1 MDVEVIRQP
10 SRVKE
15 VNGDVVIAS
24 PTGEARKALV
34 GENINIGE
42 MIITAKGGTLILE
55 DLSETLFID
64 ENCVS
69 CIEPGDGFGWAT
81 APVSGDIQVD
91 DTLLGEGALSGD
103 ELAAIQEAILAGA
116 DPTAILEATAAGAGV
131 SGSANG
137 GFITIAY
144 NNPEVLAST
153 FFETA
158 GFNAQVQSETQDTGR
173 RFQFAQGG
181 ESTATTLPEG
191 SLSLGTYPATIVS
204 STLITAGDLA
214 LDPES
219 FVPESLSVAALLT
232 ELNSDITSNGE
243 DVLFSYNDSQ
253 NAIIGVNEQ
262 GEVLRIE
269 IDATSV
275 GRDVVLEVTT
285 TLSQPID
292 HLPSVAGGS
301 VAYNDDQITINVE
314 IQGADASGNLLRSP
328 ISVSS
333 VISDGEEAILAP
345 IDGQTAL
352 ESSLATGTEAGSG
365 GAIVSGTIAG
375 QLGSDQVVDVRLD
388 VEAFNLSQ
396 QASGLTS
403 SGQIVTLEANPL
415 QPGGYVGFVLQ
426 GAERVDVFSLTIE
439 GVSNLSSG
447 GFEAAYQFE
456 LLAPLDHSEQG
467 KDDVLVSLPVFA
479 IDADND
485 TTANSNL
492 VITVVDDVP
501 LISDAEIAVI
511 EPDAPYGNESQPIT
525 LISASGAEQGVVTQ
539 FTFDGGDPITLVD
552 GQTEYLV
559 TDGKVILSAD
569 GTLSFAP
576 DRNIDHSTNEVVSH
590 TLVATIE
597 DGDGDVLTS
606 TVAIDITDGNDPV
619 ITQIETAQVSESGL
633 TGGTQAGQAAVQDSG
648 QITIDIGSDDIA
660 ALTLDITRFTEQSTL
675 KAQGQTVRLI
685 EDPDVSGQYQGVIK
699 VDGQDV
705 PVFEVTLDQ
714 TTLQDYTFTL
724 LRPLDH
730 SGDNDDSLV
739 IHLPVIAVDSDG
751 DDSASV
757 DLAITVNDDIQ
768 TVMDGKIAVTEPDTQ
783 YDNESQPITLIS
795 ASGAEQGV
803 VTQFTFDGGDP
814 ITLVD
819 GQTEYLVTDGKV
831 ILSADGTL
839 SFAPDRN
846 IDHSTNEV
854 VSHTL
859 VATIEDGDGDV
870 LTSRV
875 AIDITDG
882 NDPLITKIETAQVSE
897 SGLTGGT
904 QAGQAAVQDSGQI
917 TIDIGSDDIAALTLD
932 ITRFTEQSTLKA
944 QGQTVRLIEDSDVP
958 GQYQGVIT
966 VDGQEVPVFEISLN
980 QTTLED
986 YTFTLLRPLDHSG
999 DNDESL
1005 VIHLPVVAE
1014 DSDGDESASV
1024 NLAITVNDDIQT
1036 VLDGKI
1042 AVTEPDTQYDNESQP
1057 ITLISAS
1064 GAEQGVVTQFTFDGG
1079 DPITL
1084 VDGQTEY
1091 LVTDGKVILS
1101 ADGTL
1106 SFAPD
1111 RNIDHSTNE
1120 VVSHTLVA
1128 TIEDGDGDVLT
1139 SRVAIDITDGNDPLI
1154 TKIETAQVSES
1165 GLTGGTQA
1173 GQAAVQDS
1181 GTITIDVGSD
1191 DITAL
1196 TLDITSFTEQSTLQA
1211 QGQTVRLIEDSDVP
1225 GQYKGVITVDGQ
1237 EVPVFEISLNQTT
1250 LQDYTF
1256 TLLRPLDHSGDN
1268 DESLVIH
1275 LPVVAVDSD
1284 GDESASVNLAITV
1297 NDDIQTVMDGKIAVT
1312 ESDTQYDNE
1321 SQPITLI
1328 SASGAEQG
1336 VVTQFT
1342 FDGGD
1347 PITLVDGQ
1355 TEYLVTDGKVILSAD
1370 GTLSFA
1376 PDRNIDHSTSDVVS
1390 HTLVATIED
1399 GDGDVLTSTVT
1410 IAIKDGN
1417 LPVITQVSGGSVF
1430 EAGLSSGSGGE
1441 NTNLDVRGTVTITTG
1456 SDDIAKLAFDLEQ
1469 FNDLNSE
1476 GLYSSGQRILVEEKS
1491 AEPGSYLGYI
1501 ELDGDK
1507 LPIFELNLGQP
1518 SLSDYHFTLLA
1529 NIDHTEQGRDSQTIA
1544 LPIVAIDADGDASLS
1559 ADIEISVTDDIASI
1573 DGLSDASEWNVE
1585 EANIEG
1591 SGALVEGQLE
1601 YTPGADGVVSFAL
1614 SNLSQTQSGLTS
1626 GGTPVVIQL
1635 IESAD
1640 GTTSYQGVANQQP
1653 VFTLVLGDDGSY
1665 RYQQLRALDHAEDS
1679 DVLTIPFEV
1688 VAVDGD
1694 GDRSSAF
1701 RLGINVADDTPTL
1714 SGWSGDNAVDE
1725 DDIESIGSDQS
1736 DSSRVTGQLAV
1747 DDGVDGVTEYRL
1759 MDADAILASV
1769 RSGEDDLVWQ
1779 DVVNTGSKWTYTAVT
1794 ATNATPVFQMTFDT
1808 QDDSYAFELLGPIDH
1823 PVATSEDDVTL
1834 YFTVAA
1840 VDYDHDASNIVT
1852 LPIVITDD
1860 VPTLADQSITKVEG
1874 SGFGTT
1880 SNFFDQ
1886 MTDQGA
1892 DSAELTRLEG
1902 GVSGDG
1908 NPIVFRVS
1916 ANTYESAIELSS
1928 GQQTVRV
1935 FEQLGGDD
1943 APRQL
1948 GVLRINSDGSVQFK
1962 ANGYLDHDG
1971 DDITFSVYA
1980 IATDGDNDIDQATL
1994 DVTITDRNA
2003 RTINLNVT
2011 TFEDAGRDAS
2021 IVYAAGDEPERENTY
2036 DNQSELDNAPAKL
2049 SVQVNLYDVD
2059 NDESI
2064 GALTIIGG
2072 NYAGTFY
2079 YQDST
2084 GVFHAIKQ
2092 DTDGK
2097 LRLDGSEL
2105 VQSQAQD
2112 GNNVIATID
2121 NLYFVPDRNLAT
2133 NGNMT
2138 VRYSLDILN
2147 GTEIDH
2153 SVSGRIRIDVQ
2164 SVADIAVWDEANSID
2179 HYEVLEDDRNVTL
2192 TLHAQTQDTSA
2203 PETITYEL
2211 RAVTGDFELLDKDGQ
2226 PLTVNSDGVYL
2237 VSSSD
2242 INSIQIDPAEHFSGQ
2257 IQLSV
2262 VAISEEEVNPYI
2274 DGSVDKS
2281 TARSEAKTITI
2292 DVAPYADTG
2301 TLKVSRIRINEDNI
2315 ADPDDTDLQGNRD
2328 PLTLDEVIEML
2339 PSADSDG
2346 SEALFVRIANITQG
2360 ASLVWAGTG
2369 DSPIVEINV
2378 DGVTY
2383 QEIPYAVISQVEV
2396 VPAAHSNE
2404 DFRFEVTGVVR
2415 DSASLSDDATLN
2427 ATHDAYIGPKVVN
2440 VEVKG
2445 VADVPI
2451 LNDEFDSGWVAV
2463 TDNGQMRIETTIE
2476 ESQNARNFAQLDFEV
2491 LSGEKAQA
2499 LTDNSETLSV
2509 ILSNIPEGVVIE
2521 DTDGNVID
2529 LNFIGY
2535 VGGQPSYEANITGAI
2550 NDSGIV
2556 IRPVDSST
2564 QNIDITAT
2572 IVVTENDGHSLSFD
2586 TDIRVNVAPV
2596 IDASEQY
2603 TNRSVG
2609 NEDSAINI
2617 DWHPKGSDYI
2627 DSDEHFTS
2635 ITISG
2640 IPSGAIIN
2648 VNNPDVS
2655 VDVTQDTNGVS
2666 TLVITPNELSHE
2678 AFTQV
2683 ALDADFIQITPSK
2696 DTSTNFTLS
2705 TSVEIEERDVEYTSD
2720 DIVGEGGRVS
2730 ATLTGSIDVVVRP
2743 VVEPQ
2748 DENNGLRLTNE
2759 QGVVFEPLTLGI
2771 NGQLNYVPIVAT
2783 SGAITFTTNQDNP
2796 ALNGEVIIS
2805 YQETDNSSVELVSQ
2819 VVLELSYVP
2828 DPNNPLSDL
2837 TLPDSVLDQLL
2848 VTGAAYEGNGRWV
2861 ITDESNF
2868 SVKAPEGLNFGDI
2881 DLTGTNELQ
2890 MTLHTQVVD
2899 PGDLDANGNL
2909 LEPNESSVG
2918 GQRSTSVVI
2927 AFDKQIIP
2935 GDEVAADITITED
2948 QIVTAQEDT
2957 VVNLGQQMAT
2967 LSVLSLSGAIDGS
2980 PDEVTLVFEPNVEIG
2995 GVLYPITI
3003 QGGDVDFVNGKFVYQ
3018 THYNDGALGSIDGL
3032 SLVLPKDYSGDFLL
3046 PFTVISKDTTSGDE
3060 NVASASVIVQVA
3072 PVADVESGNSAK
3084 PSFSIDVLGSLDDD
3098 MSAIDADNNGQSDAI
3113 GYEDSYIQLAV
3124 THVIADQLNGET
3136 EGGQETLN
3144 QVTLTLADSN
3154 VGAFYQVVDD
3164 GTGGQ
3169 VYQWVGTSVSF
3180 DQQAIDEGTLNT
3192 LLFKPALNYPSADGN
3207 NQVVVNISGEV
3218 VDRAIFN
3225 QPPSTGEASDS
3236 QTFTTSVS
3244 FEVVPVVDDVIVSG
3258 PGNSADTIEIEGNED
3273 ELIALS
3279 ASGPI
3284 DIALTD
3290 DDGSEQFVSIKLTG
3304 VPEGFLL
3311 LADADS
3317 DYSVKNNGDGVWSVR
3332 LPSAQMT
3339 HVDLSGISLQAP
3351 KDFSGTVE
3359 FNLTAFTQESLL
3371 GVPTEVTAPLPKFV
3385 VTVNPIGD
3393 DIDLDSTDR
3402 IEGLEGD
3409 NIDIEVDAS
3418 VIDNVFSASSISG
3431 VNENGP
3437 ETLRVTVTDV
3447 PEGASIYYPDGVTL
3461 AQYDDATL
3469 TWVLNIDAQHLDKIV
3484 FNSGDRNSDSQ
3495 SVTAIDKPLT
3505 IKVQSVDSD
3514 AQGVEVLGTPAEFS
3528 VMLLIDA
3535 VNDQPR
3541 FVNVVDVD
3549 TLEDTSVALNT
3560 LQIDDID
3567 TALDDPDAMYH
3578 LTLSVDKGSLLVLS
3592 DAELV
3597 YGLTA
3602 VQGSD
3607 GQWILEGTQA
3617 NINAALAA
3625 SAIVYQPAD
3634 NANDLNS
3641 GGPALVT
3648 AEVNDLGN
3656 FGLVDDTDES
3666 TSQSAKTSFAIRVSE
3681 VNDQPVAAS
3690 LDLGT
3695 MSEEG
3700 SIVISAQSLI
3710 DASSDIDGDTLKV
3723 INLQLMEGEGSLI
3736 ASSDGLS
3743 WTFTA
3748 GENYSGPVRFS
3759 YTIEDNGQTQG
3770 SDDFLQDTAELQLHV
3785 QGVSDIPTL
3794 SIAPEN
3800 EAIRHITASQSVSNQ
3815 GIALLGIVAALTDSS
3830 EELSLLVEGVPE
3842 GAILSSDSGTVV
3854 NESGDWYASAD
3865 AINSLQIHNVSLG
3878 EHSLT
3883 LTAVSTEVDEGMGID
3898 SAFSEPINLSLT
3910 VVEDTSDIDGS
3921 SQTRPQWIIAG
3932 DQDTQLVGGS
3942 GDDIIVSGLGS
3953 DILTGGPGMDTF
3965 VWKSIEDGAADTVTD
3980 LNIAEG
3986 DRIDLRE
3993 LLPELKASQVD
4004 MDVLLS
4010 HINARLVDDD
4020 DIELEI
4026 QPEGENGARQ
4036 TVTLKDLGQQ
4046 ISFAEMDSS
4055 QIVSTLLE
4063 RNVIMHD

>member
-24 PTGEARKALV
+24 PNGEARKAQV

-42 MIITAKGGTLILE
+42 MIITAQGGTLVLE
-55 DLSETLFID
+55 DVSETLFID

-91 DTLLGEGALSGD
+91 DALLGEGALSGD

-116 DPTAILEATAAGAGV
+116 DPTAILEATAAGAGT

-158 GFNAQVQSETQDTGR
+158 GFNAQAQSETQDTGR
-173 RFQFAQGG
+173 RFQFSQGG
-181 ESTATTLPEG
+181 ESVAATLSEG

-204 STLITAGDLA
+204 STLIAAGDLT

-219 FVPESLSVAALLT
+219 FVPETSSIAALLT
-232 ELNSDITSNGE
+232 ELNSDITSNGG

-262 GEVLRIE
+262 GEVLRID
-269 IDATSV
+269 INAANI
-275 GRDVVLEVTT
+275 GRDINLEITT

-292 HLPSVAGGS
+292 HLPSVAEGL
-301 VAYNDDQITINVE
+301 VAFNDDQITINIE
-314 IQGADASGNLLRSP
+314 IQGADTLGNLLRSP
-328 ISVSS
+328 ISVSTA
-333 VISDGEEAILAP
+333 ISDGEVPTLSP
-345 IDGQTAL
+345 IDGKTAL
-352 ESSLATGTEAGSG
+352 ESSLATGTEAGSVSP
-365 GAIVSGTIAG
+365 IVTGSIAG

-388 VEAFNLSQ
+388 VEAFNQSQ
-396 QASGLTS
+396 QTNGLTS
-403 SGQIVTLEANPL
+403 AGQIVTLEANPS
-415 QPGGYVGFVLQ
+415 QPGEYVGFVIQ
-426 GAERVDVFSLTIE
+426 GEERVDVFSLIIE
-439 GVSNLSSG
+439 SVSNLSSG
-447 GFEAAYQFE
+447 GFEVAYQFE

-492 VITVVDDVP
+492 VIAVVDDVP
-501 LISDAEIAVI
+501 LVSDAKIVVT
-511 EPDAPYGNESQPIT
+511 EPDVQYGNESQSIT

-539 FTFDGGDPITLVD
+539 FTFDGGDPIPLVD
-552 GQTEYLV
+552 GQSEYLV
-559 TDGKVILSAD
+559 TDGKVIVSAD

-576 DRNIDHSTNEVVSH
+576 DRNIDHSASDVVSH

-606 TVAIDITDGNDPV
+606 TVTIDIKDGNDPV

-633 TGGTQAGQAAVQDSG
+633 TGGTEDGQAAVQDSG
-648 QITIDIGSDDIA
+648 TITID
-660 ALTLDITRFTEQSTL
+660 
-675 KAQGQTVRLI
+675 V
-685 EDPDVSGQYQGVIK
+685 
-699 VDGQDV
+699 
-705 PVFEVTLDQ
+705 
-714 TTLQDYTFTL
+714 
-724 LRPLDH
+724 
-730 SGDNDDSLV
+730 
-739 IHLPVIAVDSDG
+739 
-751 DDSASV
+751 
-757 DLAITVNDDIQ
+757 
-768 TVMDGKIAVTEPDTQ
+768 
-783 YDNESQPITLIS
+783 
-795 ASGAEQGV
+795 
-803 VTQFTFDGGDP
+803 
-814 ITLVD
+814 
-819 GQTEYLVTDGKV
+819 
-831 ILSADGTL
+831 
-839 SFAPDRN
+839 
-846 IDHSTNEV
+846 
-854 VSHTL
+854 
-859 VATIEDGDGDV
+859 
-870 LTSRV
+870 
-875 AIDITDG
+875 
-882 NDPLITKIETAQVSE
+882 
-897 SGLTGGT
+897 
-904 QAGQAAVQDSGQI
+904 
-917 TIDIGSDDIAALTLD
+917 GSDDIAALTLD

-958 GQYQGVIT
+958 GQYLGVIT
-966 VDGQEVPVFEISLN
+966 VDGQDVPVFAVALD
-980 QTTLED
+980 QATLKD
-986 YTFTLLRPLDHSG
+986 YTFILLRPLDHSG

-1005 VIHLPVVAE
+1005 VINLPVVAV

-1036 VLDGKI
+1036 VVDGEIKVTEPDTQYDNESQPITLISAPGAEQGVVTQFTFDGGDPITLVDGQSEYVVTDGKVIVSADGTLSFAPDRNIDHSASDVVSHTLVATIEDGDGDVLTSTVTIDIKDGNDPVITQIETAQVSESGLTGGTEDGQAAVQDSGTITIDVGSDDI
-1042 AVTEPDTQYDNESQP
+1042 AALTLDITRFTEQSTLKAQGQTVRLIEDSDVPGQYLGVITVDGQDVPVFEVALDQATLKDYTFTLLRPLDHSGDNDESLVINLPVVAVDSDGDESASVNLAITVNDDIQTVVDGEIKVTEPDTQYDNESQP

-1079 DPITL
+1079 DPIPL
-1084 VDGQTEY
+1084 VDGQSEY
-1091 LVTDGKVILS
+1091 LVTDGKVIVS

-1111 RNIDHSTNE
+1111 RNIDHSASD
-1120 VVSHTLVA
+1120 VVSHILVA
-1128 TIEDGDGDVLT
+1128 TIED
-1139 SRVAIDITDGNDPLI
+1139 A
-1154 TKIETAQVSES
+1154 
-1165 GLTGGTQA
+1165 
-1173 GQAAVQDS
+1173 
-1181 GTITIDVGSD
+1181 
-1191 DITAL
+1191 
-1196 TLDITSFTEQSTLQA
+1196 
-1211 QGQTVRLIEDSDVP
+1211 
-1225 GQYKGVITVDGQ
+1225 
-1237 EVPVFEISLNQTT
+1237 
-1250 LQDYTF
+1250 
-1256 TLLRPLDHSGDN
+1256 
-1268 DESLVIH
+1268 
-1275 LPVVAVDSD
+1275 
-1284 GDESASVNLAITV
+1284 
-1297 NDDIQTVMDGKIAVT
+1297 
-1312 ESDTQYDNE
+1312 
-1321 SQPITLI
+1321 
-1328 SASGAEQG
+1328 
-1336 VVTQFT
+1336 
-1342 FDGGD
+1342 
-1347 PITLVDGQ
+1347 
-1355 TEYLVTDGKVILSAD
+1355 
-1370 GTLSFA
+1370 
-1376 PDRNIDHSTSDVVS
+1376 
-1390 HTLVATIED
+1390 
-1399 GDGDVLTSTVT
+1399 DGDVLTSTVT
-1410 IAIKDGN
+1410 IDIEDGN

-1441 NTNLDVRGTVTITTG
+1441 NTNLDVRGTVTMTTG

-1469 FNDLNSE
+1469 FNDLNNE
-1476 GLYSSGQRILVEEKS
+1476 GIYASGQRIRVEEKS
-1491 AEPGSYLGYI
+1491 AESGSYVGYI
-1501 ELDGDK
+1501 ELDGEK
-1507 LPIFELNLGQP
+1507 LPIFELDLGQP

-1529 NIDHTEQGRDSQTIA
+1529 NIDHTVQGLDSQIIA
-1544 LPIVAIDADGDASLS
+1544 LPIVAIDADGDASSS

-1573 DGLSDASEWNVE
+1573 DGLSNTSEWNVE
-1585 EANIEG
+1585 EADIEG
-1591 SGALVEGQLE
+1591 SGAWVEGQLE
-1601 YTPGADGVVSFAL
+1601 YTQGADGVVSFAL
-1614 SNLSQTQSGLTS
+1614 SNLAQTQSSLTS

-1635 IESAD
+1635 IEGAD
-1640 GTTSYQGVANQQP
+1640 GTTSYQGIANQQP

-1665 RYQQLRALDHAEDS
+1665 RYQQLRALDHAADS
-1679 DVLTIPFEV
+1679 NVLTIPFDV

-1701 RLGINVADDTPTL
+1701 RLGINVADDAPTL
-1714 SGWSGDNAVDE
+1714 NGWSGGNAVDE

-1736 DSSRVTGQLAV
+1736 DSSRVSGQFAV

-1769 RSGEDDLVWQ
+1769 SSGEDALVWQ
-1779 DVVNTGSKWTYTAVT
+1779 DVINTGSTWSYTAVT
-1794 ATNATPVFQMTFDT
+1794 ATNATPVFRIIFDT

-1840 VDYDHDASNIVT
+1840 VDYDHDASNVLT

-1860 VPTLADQSITKVEG
+1860 IPTLADQSITKVEG
-1874 SGFGTT
+1874 SGFGRT
-1880 SNFFDQ
+1880 SVNFFDQ
-1886 MTDQGA
+1886 ITDQGA

-1971 DDITFSVYA
+1971 DDITFSVHA
-1980 IATDGDNDIDQATL
+1980 IATDGDDDIDQATL

-2021 IVYAAGDEPERENTY
+2021 IVYAAGDEPERENIN
-2036 DNQSELDNAPAKL
+2036 DNQSELDNAPTKL

-2059 NDESI
+2059 NNESI

-2072 NYAGTFY
+2072 NYSGTFY
-2079 YQDST
+2079 YQDSA
-2084 GVFHAIKQ
+2084 GVFHAINQ

-2147 GTEIDH
+2147 GTEVDH
-2153 SVSGRIRIDVQ
+2153 SVNGRIRIDVQ
-2164 SVADIAVWDEANSID
+2164 SVADIAVWDEENSID

-2226 PLTVNSDGVYL
+2226 PLTANSEGVYL

-2274 DGSVDKS
+2274 VGSVDKS

-2292 DVAPYADTG
+2292 DVAPHADTG

-2315 ADPDDTDLQGNRD
+2315 ADPDNTDLQGNRD

-2339 PSADSDG
+2339 PSADADD
-2346 SEALFVRIANITQG
+2346 SEVLFVRIANITEG
-2360 ASLVWAGTG
+2360 ASLAWVGMG

-2415 DSASLSDDATLN
+2415 DSASLSDDATLS

-2476 ESQNARNFAQLDFEV
+2476 ESQNASNFAQLDFEV
-2491 LSGEKAQA
+2491 ISGERAQE

-2509 ILSNIPEGVVIE
+2509 ILSNIPQGVVIE
-2521 DTDGNVID
+2521 DTEGSVID
-2529 LNFIGY
+2529 LNFVGY
-2535 VGGQPSYEANITGAI
+2535 VNGQPSYEANITGAI

-2635 ITISG
+2635 ITITG
-2640 IPSGAIIN
+2640 IPSGAMIN
-2648 VNNPDVS
+2648 VNNPDVN
-2655 VDVTQDTNGVS
+2655 VDVTQDANGVS
-2666 TLVITPNELSHE
+2666 TLVVTPNGLSHE

-2683 ALDADFIQITPSK
+2683 ALEADFIQLTPAK
-2696 DTSTNFTLS
+2696 DASTNFTLS

-2748 DENNGLRLTNE
+2748 DENNGLRLSNE
-2759 QGVVFEPLTLGI
+2759 QGVVIEPLSLTGD
-2771 NGQLNYVPIVAT
+2771 GQLNYVPIVAT

-2796 ALNGEVIIS
+2796 DLNDEVIIS

-2828 DPNNPLSDL
+2828 DPNNPLKDL

-2899 PGDLDANGNL
+2899 PGDIDANGEL
-2909 LEPNESSVG
+2909 LEPNESSTG
-2918 GQRSTSVVI
+2918 AQRSTSVVI
-2927 AFDKQIIP
+2927 AFAKQIIP
-2935 GDEVAADITITED
+2935 GDEVAAEIAITED

-2957 VVNLGQQMAT
+2957 VVNLGQQMTT

-2980 PDEVTLVFEPNVEIG
+2980 PDEVTLVFEPSVEIG
-2995 GVLYPITI
+2995 GVVYPITI

-3018 THYNDGALGSIDGL
+3018 TQYNDGALGSIDGL
-3032 SLVLPKDYSGDFLL
+3032 SLVLPNDYSGDFLL

-3124 THVIADQLNGET
+3124 THAIADQLNGET

-3144 QVTLTLADSN
+3144 QVMLTLANSN

-3169 VYQWVGTSVSF
+3169 VYQWVGSSVSF
-3180 DQQAIDEGTLNT
+3180 DQQAINDGALDT

-3218 VDRAIFN
+3218 VDSAVFN
-3225 QPPSTGEASDS
+3225 QSPSTGEATDS

-3244 FEVVPVVDDVIVSG
+3244 FEVMPVVDDVIVSG
-3258 PGNSADTIEIEGNED
+3258 PGNSAETIEIEGNED

-3359 FNLTAFTQESLL
+3359 FNLTVFTQESLL

-3393 DIDLDSTDR
+3393 DVDLDSTDR

-3418 VIDNVFSASSISG
+3418 VIDNVYSASSVSG

-3461 AQYDDATL
+3461 AQFDDATQ
-3469 TWVLNIDAQHLDKIV
+3469 TWVLNINAQHLDKIV

-3495 SVTAIDKPLT
+3495 SATAIDKPLT
-3505 IKVQSVDSD
+3505 VKVQSVDSD
-3514 AQGVEVLGTPAEFS
+3514 PQGVEVLGTPAEFS

-3541 FVNVVDVD
+3541 FVNVLDVD

-3567 TALDDPDAMYH
+3567 STLDDADAMYH

-3597 YGLTA
+3597 YGLIT

-3607 GQWILEGTQA
+3607 GQWILEGKLA

-3625 SAIVYQPAD
+3625 SVVVYQPAD

-3656 FGLVDDTDES
+3656 FGLVDDTNAS
-3666 TSQSAKTSFAIRVSE
+3666 TSQSAQTSFAIRVTE

-3723 INLQLMEGEGSLI
+3723 VNLQLMEGEGNLV

-3770 SDDFLQDTAELQLHV
+3770 NDDFLQDTAELQLHV

-3794 SIAPEN
+3794 TIAPEN
-3800 EAIRHITASQSVSNQ
+3800 EAIKHIIASQSVSNQ

-3830 EELSLLVEGVPE
+3830 EELSLLIEGVPE
-3842 GAILSSDSGTVV
+3842 GAVLSSDSGTVV

-3865 AINSLQIHNVSLG
+3865 AINSLQIQNVSLG

-3883 LTAVSTEVDEGMGID
+3883 LTAVSTEIEEGIGID
-3898 SAFSEPINLSLT
+3898 SAFSEPIELSLT
-3910 VVEDTSDIDGS
+3910 VVEEASDIDGS

-3965 VWKSIEDGAADTVTD
+3965 VWNSIEDGAADTVTD

-3993 LLPELKASQVD
+3993 LLPELKANQVD
-4004 MDVLLS
+4004 MDVLLG

-4026 QPEGENGARQ
+4026 HPEGENGARQ

-4055 QIVSTLLE
+4055 QIVSTLIE